1 VVNSIAIKNSM
12 VKDIVIC
19 NPLLKTSCL
28 SEKIKDLDQYT
39 ILPIMSGSKQYDR
52 IKLFEEMEKEFENK
66 NEQYF
71 KELLDH
77 HDNVV
82 RTRAVCILAGIGVEN
97 AIEPISKVLKYDKN
111 ALVRHEAAFSLG
123 QLGYRSGVP
132 ALAYAVKSDS
142 SFFVRHEAAVALG
155 VIGSEEARRTL
166 SEALKDESE
175 EVRESAVVALAN
187 LDYIKATNRADTL
200 FSKMTGG

>member
-1 VVNSIAIKNSM
+1 M
-12 VKDIVIC
+12 
-19 NPLLKTSCL
+19 T
-28 SEKIKDLDQYT
+28 
-39 ILPIMSGSKQYDR
+39 GSKHYER
-52 IKLFEEMEKEFENK
+52 IKLFEEMEKQFDNK

-77 HDNVV
+77 YDNVV
-82 RTRAVCILAGIGVEN
+82 RTRAVCILAGIGAEN
-97 AIEPISKVLKYDKN
+97 AVEPISKVLKYDKN

-123 QLGYRSGVP
+123 QLGYRSGIP
-132 ALAYAVKSDS
+132 ALADAVRSDP